1 LIVSDF
7 NVHTVG
13 RKTLARRCNSFDY
26 SLSLH
31 TQFSK
36 TMVKIDDTLKKA
48 ICRMPVA
55 EKDKLLLRLVA
66 KEELLVKKLEF
77 ELLEKG
83 ETTDERQADIQR
95 TIEKALI
102 RSQKDF
108 NMTPGYLLMDLRS
121 CNAMITEHV
130 KITKDKFGEVTLT
143 IFMLRRA
150 LEIHAGM
157 LSKAP
162 ARRFDTLAPYVA
174 KRIHTILAKAEK
186 LHEDLHLEFRRD
198 LNTLLSLVYAIPPL
212 AASAKFAG
220 VPMHW

>member
-1 LIVSDF
+1 MI
-7 NVHTVG
+7 
-13 RKTLARRCNSFDY
+13 
-26 SLSLH
+26 
-31 TQFSK
+31 
-36 TMVKIDDTLKKA
+36 KIDDTLKKA

-66 KEELLVKKLEF
+66 KDELLVKKLEF

-83 ETTDERQADIQR
+83 ETTEERQGDIQR

-130 KITKDKFGEVTLT
+130 KITKDKFGEVMLT

-150 LEIHAGM
+150 LEIHTPM
-157 LSKAP
+157 LAKAP
-162 ARRFDTLAPYVA
+162 ARRFDTLAPYLA
-174 KRIHTILAKAEK
+174 KRLVSTLGKAEK
-186 LHEDLHLEFRRD
+186 LHEDLHMEFRRD
-198 LNTLLSLVYAIPPL
+198 LNALLDLAYAIPPL
-212 AASAKFAG
+212 AIEAKNAG
-220 VPMHW
+220 VPTRW